1 MNWYL
6 MDDIERNYTWDSYF
20 YAILFDGK
28 NEIKEVEYGS
38 TAFYGSPTR
47 AEGYLEPT
55 AEIRKRYYRILRVR
69 SILSSRKVAK
79 EYAEEMGL
87 NSYHEA
93 QRLLNAFPKYNI
105 MYSDDW
111 YEFNGIYDLLKVK
124 RFRSEFRKNL
134 SLQVRDWCSQTE
146 PKFSRPLSSK
156 QISCLIAR
164 R

>member
-1 MNWYL
+1 MWYL

-55 AEIRKRYYRILRVR
+55 TEIRKRYYRILRVR
-69 SILSSRKVAK
+69 SMLFSRKVAK

-93 QRLLNAFPKYNI
+93 QRLLNAFPK
-105 MYSDDW
+105 
-111 YEFNGIYDLLKVK
+111 L
-124 RFRSEFRKNL
+124 
-134 SLQVRDWCSQTE
+134 VR
-146 PKFSRPLSSK
+146 
-156 QISCLIAR
+156 I
-164 R
+164 